1 MSQPPAGGPSV
12 AALFDDLAETYDRS
26 GVDFFQP
33 VGARL
38 VELLAPAAGARALD
52 IGCGRGAVTLPLA
65 RAVGGSGAV
74 LALDVSPA
82 MVAAT
87 GAEVAAAGLANTT
100 TLVADAGALPDGG
113 PYDVIASSLVLFF
126 LPEPAAALGDWVSHL
141 ASGGRI
147 GVSTFGPLDETSR
160 ALDALFEPWL
170 PQGLLDARTSGTQGP
185 FSSDDGMIALMR
197 GAGAGQVDNVVEPA
211 YIRFEDVAAWRRFSM
226 TTGQRAMWRQ
236 VPEEERPGL
245 LERAAALLD
254 AVRGDDGAS
263 TLVWQMRYTLGS
275 R

>member
-33 VGARL
+33 VGTRL
-38 VELLAPAAGARALD
+38 VELLAPEAGARALD
-52 IGCGRGAVTLPLA
+52 VGCGRGAVTLPLA
-65 RAVGGSGAV
+65 RAVGERGTV
-74 LALDVSPA
+74 TALDVSPA

-87 GAEVAAAGLANTT
+87 SAEVAAAGLANTT
-100 TLVADAGALPDGG
+100 TVVADAGALPVSE
-113 PYDVIASSLVLFF
+113 PHDVIASSLVLFF
-126 LPEPAAALGDWVSHL
+126 LPEPASALGDWVSHL
-141 ASGGRI
+141 APGGRI

-170 PQGLLDARTSGTQGP
+170 PQGLLDARTSGTKGP
-185 FSSDDGMIALMR
+185 FSSDDGMVGLMR
-197 GAGAGQVDNVVEPA
+197 AAGAAQVENVVEPA
-211 YIRFEDVAAWRRFSM
+211 YLRFDDVSAWRRFSM

-236 VPEEERPGL
+236 VPEDERPGL
-245 LERAAALLD
+245 LEQAAALLD
-254 AVRGDDGAS
+254 GVRGDDGVS
-263 TLVWQMRYTLGS
+263 TLVWHLRYTLGG